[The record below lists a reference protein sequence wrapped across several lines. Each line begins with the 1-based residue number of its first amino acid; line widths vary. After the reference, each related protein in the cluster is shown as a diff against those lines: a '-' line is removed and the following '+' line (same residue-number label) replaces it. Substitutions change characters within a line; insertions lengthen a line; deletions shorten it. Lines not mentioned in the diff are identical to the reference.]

1 MWGMLREVLLREEL
15 REVLLREELRE
26 VLLRAVLRV
35 VLREVLRRLMAKQ
48 REGVRWWVRVVQ
60 KVLAAAVAAVKE
72 APC

>member
-1 MWGMLREVLLREEL
+1 MWGVLREVLLREEL

-26 VLLRAVLRV
+26 VL
-35 VLREVLRRLMAKQ
+35 LREVLRRLMAKQ

>member
-1 MWGMLREVLLREEL
+1 MWGVLREVLLREEL

-26 VLLRAVLRV
+26 VLLRA
-35 VLREVLRRLMAKQ
+35 VLRRLMAKQ